1 MQRANELRNRKV
13 CDLQENMQKLTNR
26 VDEKLGLRNEQ
37 READYFEKFKNNLEK
52 RKKVEDKK
60 KKLGEEKARE
70 FEYN

>member
-1 MQRANELRNRKV
+1 MQRANELRDKKV
-13 CDLQENMQKLTNR
+13 SELCENMHKLTNR

-60 KKLGEEKARE
+60 KKLIDEKARE

>member
-1 MQRANELRNRKV
+1 MH
-13 CDLQENMQKLTNR
+13 KLTNR
-26 VDEKLGLRNEQ
+26 VEEKLGMRNEL

-60 KKLGEEKARE
+60 KKLVDEKARE